1 VSRGAWRW
9 SREGEVCIVGGLKY
23 CPSLSCPHRQRLGA
37 PAEFLDR
44 VSACS
49 DCHAPLVTSE
59 ADAITGLDP
68 VEGGPYRAARRSA
81 VAPRSPLVPRASDTS
96 VGLAFLLGG
105 LGLTV
110 LTFTLSS
117 FSGGGYIVAWGPM
130 LYGLYRLMRGG
141 ASSAR
146 R

>member
-1 VSRGAWRW
+1 M
-9 SREGEVCIVGGLKY
+9 GGVKY

-49 DCHAPLVTSE
+49 DCRAPLVTSE
-59 ADAITGLDP
+59 ADAIAGLDAG
-68 VEGGPYRAARRSA
+68 EGGPYRAARRSA
-81 VAPRSPLVPRASDTS
+81 VAPRSPLVPRASDRA

-110 LTFTLSS
+110 LTFTLSP
-117 FSGGGYIVAWGPM
+117 FSGGGTIVAWGPM
-130 LYGLYRLMRGG
+130 LYGFYRLMRG
-141 ASSAR
+141 SSSTPSR
-146 R
+146 